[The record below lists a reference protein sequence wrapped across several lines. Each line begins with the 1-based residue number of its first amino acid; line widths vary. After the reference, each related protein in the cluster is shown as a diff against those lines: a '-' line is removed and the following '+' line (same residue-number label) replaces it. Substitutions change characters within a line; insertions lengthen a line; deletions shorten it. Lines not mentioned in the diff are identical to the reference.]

1 MVIPRTWNSA
11 GSSHQ
16 VYQRNFQDKKSLPSI
31 EGSTELKSQNNSVTS
46 ESDLSKQKKDPKGSI
61 TAHCFPQ
68 LMPLL
73 RIFLIAHVASTGRRV
88 HVSAS
93 CCARFSASKS
103 KVAMHS
109 WKCGAKNPNI
119 LSNAFMD
126 GCEMKQSQNDHQK
139 PNRSHNRSCFCC
151 YSSYL
156 LPSSASPPAK
166 QSTSAST
173 SSTCLMLELE
183 LESILIHLKF
193 KTRKD

>member
-1 MVIPRTWNSA
+1 
-11 GSSHQ
+11 
-16 VYQRNFQDKKSLPSI
+16 
-31 EGSTELKSQNNSVTS
+31 
-46 ESDLSKQKKDPKGSI
+46 
-61 TAHCFPQ
+61 
-68 LMPLL
+68 MPLL

-88 HVSAS
+88 HVSVS

-183 LESILIHLKF
+183 LESVLIHLKF
-193 KTRKD
+193 KLEKIKKLEYVSKHKSNIRRRNRRITPSCSCNLVGRFRLYHQSTLMVEKRC